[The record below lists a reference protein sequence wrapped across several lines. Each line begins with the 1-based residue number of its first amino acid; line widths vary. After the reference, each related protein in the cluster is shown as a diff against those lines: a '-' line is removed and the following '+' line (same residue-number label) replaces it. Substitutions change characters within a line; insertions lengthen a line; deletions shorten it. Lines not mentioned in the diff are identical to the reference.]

1 MLEVAGGIILAVA
14 FLFIGLPII
23 VSLLIQVAF
32 FIADVFGFL
41 HEFWNVI
48 KEPFVKAYKFLNRP
62 IF

>member
-1 MLEVAGGIILAVA
+1 MLEVAGGIILAV
-14 FLFIGLPII
+14 LFFFVGLP
-23 VSLLIQVAF
+23 VLFAVLIQVAF